1 MQMENRAFKQQGLN
15 IKREFARRDPGVK
28 HSQAKGRSQLIELCR
43 AALPVKELRSSA
55 VESKLQRLFR
65 VIFMCHRACDPGS
78 AGKDAHGQLFEEG
91 LPFAL
96 AGVAKHAADLLR
108 PRRAQL

>member
-15 IKREFARRDPGVK
+15 IKREFARRGPGVK

-43 AALPVKELRSSA
+43 AALAVDELRSSA
-55 VESKLQRLFR
+55 VKRKLQRLLR
-65 VIFMCHRACDPGS
+65 VIFMCHRACNPCS

-91 LPFAL
+91 LAFPLPGIAE
-96 AGVAKHAADLLR
+96 HAADLLS
-108 PRRAQL
+108 PR